1 MINKGA
7 EAMNNRWNRII
18 YRIWSPV
25 YDRFFNSGS
34 FLKARQQVFSDIAFS
49 EGQKILFVG
58 IGTGA
63 DLELIDRRTPE
74 ITAIDYSPN
83 MLDQAKRKFS
93 DTDIRFIEMDA
104 QHLEFEDDK
113 FDFVIA
119 SLILSVVP
127 DPDRCFGEMSRVLKP
142 GGTLL
147 IFDKF
152 VPEESRPSL
161 GKRLI
166 RPVIK
171 AFGTDIGL
179 AFGNLYSRH
188 SKALHVTED
197 RPLMMNGMYRKIL
210 LRKR

>member
-1 MINKGA
+1 
-7 EAMNNRWNRII
+7 MNNRWNRII
-18 YRIWSPV
+18 YKIWSPI

-34 FLKARQQVFSDIAFS
+34 FLKARQQVFSNIVFS
-49 EGQKILFVG
+49 EGQNILFVG

-63 DLELIDRRTPE
+63 DLELIDRRPAE
-74 ITAIDYSPN
+74 ITAIDYSPD
-83 MLDQAKRKFS
+83 MLDQARQKFG

-104 QHLEFEDDK
+104 QHLEFGDDE
-113 FDFVIA
+113 FDFVVA

-127 DPDRCFGEMSRVLKP
+127 DPDRCFGEMVRVLRP

-152 VPEESRPSL
+152 ATGESKPPL

-171 AFGTDIGL
+171 ALGTDIGL
-179 AFGNLYSRH
+179 SFENLYRRH
-188 SKALHVTED
+188 SAEMHVIED
-197 RPLMMNGMYRKIL
+197 RPVMINGMYRKIQL
-210 LRKR
+210 GKEH

>member
-1 MINKGA
+1 
-7 EAMNNRWNRII
+7 MNNRWNRIV
-18 YRIWSPV
+18 YRVWSPI

-34 FLKARQQVFSDIAFS
+34 FLKARQQVFSDIVFT

-63 DLELIDRRTPE
+63 DLELIDRHSPD
-74 ITAIDYSPN
+74 ITAIDYSPD
-83 MLDQAKRKFS
+83 MLDQARKKFS
-93 DTDIRFIEMDA
+93 ETDIRFIEMDA
-104 QHLEFEDDK
+104 QQLEFEANQ
-113 FDFVIA
+113 FDVVVA

-127 DPDRCFGEMSRVLKP
+127 DPDRCFGEMSRVLKL

-152 VPEESRPSL
+152 APEESKLSL

-171 AFGTDIGL
+171 TLGTDIGL
-179 AFGNLYSRH
+179 AFGKLYSRH
-188 SKALHVTED
+188 SEALLVAED

-210 LRKR
+210 IRKR